1 VVTRVV
7 LGLCLCLGYAALT
20 QTQSPDSTRTN
31 GPTGTKKESAVKG
44 HASGSFEIKMVRQPV
59 SAEEAKT
66 ISVRM
71 TSDKQFQGDLEGTS
85 TGEMLGVFTA
95 VKDSAG
101 YVALERVSGKLK
113 GRTGTFM
120 LQHSSTMARGTQQ
133 QSIIVVP
140 DSGTDQLAGLA
151 GSMIIKITDGKHFYE
166 LITRCRT
173 KTASRGLVAA
183 DSH

>member
-1 VVTRVV
+1 MADRYRVVTHVV
-7 LGLCLCLGYAALT
+7 LGLCLGLGYAALT
-20 QTQSPDSTRTN
+20 QTQGHGSADTN
-31 GPTGTKKESAVKG
+31 KESKMNG
-44 HASGSFEIKMVRQPV
+44 HASGSFEIKMVRQPI
-59 SAEEAKT
+59 ADEEAKT

-101 YVALERVSGKLK
+101 YVAMERVSGKLK
-113 GRTGTFM
+113 GRTGTFV

-133 QSIIVVP
+133 QSIVVVP

-151 GSMIIKITDGKHFYE
+151 GSMTIRITDGKHFYE
-166 LITRCRT
+166 FDYTLPE
-173 KTASRGLVAA
+173 KAVN
-183 DSH
+183 

>member
-1 VVTRVV
+1 MTNRFRVLTRFALG
-7 LGLCLCLGYAALT
+7 LGLCFGYAAVTQT
-20 QTQSPDSTRTN
+20 QTQSAGAASKN
-31 GPTGTKKESAVKG
+31 SPTGTNKESKVNS
-44 HASGSFEIKMVRQPV
+44 HASGSFEIKMAPQPIT
-59 SAEEAKT
+59 EEEKKT

-71 TSDKQFQGDLEGTS
+71 TSDKQFHGDLEGTS

-120 LQHSSTMARGTQQ
+120 LQHSSTMARGAQQ
-133 QSIIVVP
+133 QNITVVP
-140 DSGTDQLAGLA
+140 DSGTDQLAGLV

-166 LITRCRT
+166 FDYTLPD
-173 KTASRGLVAA
+173 K
-183 DSH
+183 DSK